1 MRKLPVV
8 LAAAALSAGVLGIGP
23 AASAAPA
30 QPCSLFP
37 ICVFSGAGFTG
48 NASYKTYVPSP
59 GQCID
64 NGWTFRSVFNNS
76 PQTITVRPTSN
87 CTSGQ
92 GSFDIAPHSGTNLG
106 WSGLSIGG
114 YP

>member
-8 LAAAALSAGVLGIGP
+8 LAAALSAGMLGIGP

-30 QPCSLFP
+30 QPC
-37 ICVFSGAGFTG
+37 
-48 NASYKTYVPSP
+48 
-59 GQCID
+59 
-64 NGWTFRSVFNNS
+64 
-76 PQTITVRPTSN
+76 N

-106 WSGLSIGG
+106 WNGLSIGG